1 MATPAVNT
9 ILTEIGARLSLITTA
24 NGYNYTF
31 KKVEEARLE
40 PFVGYDLPAIN
51 YWLTN
56 VSNESS
62 IYNNDSRSIELAIE
76 AFSATRD
83 ESFTRVVSKLAADVV
98 TALTRKTSSP
108 KISDDPNY
116 NLDETVSDFLF
127 NGYDY
132 EIGEGQKPWCGALL
146 QFTIKYQSDPF
157 EMSAYGS

>member
-1 MATPAVNT
+1 MAIPAINT
-9 ILTEIGARLSLITTA
+9 ILIEIGARLANITTS

-31 KKVEEARLE
+31 KKIEEARLE

-56 VSNESS
+56 VSNERNV
-62 IYNNDSRSIELAIE
+62 YNDDSRSVGLAIE

-98 TALTRKTSSP
+98 TGLTRATDSP
-108 KISDDPNY
+108 K
-116 NLDETVSDFLF
+116 VSDTPDYELNETLSDFIF

-146 QFTIKYQSDPF
+146 QFTIKYQTDPF
-157 EMSAYGS
+157 EMATYGA